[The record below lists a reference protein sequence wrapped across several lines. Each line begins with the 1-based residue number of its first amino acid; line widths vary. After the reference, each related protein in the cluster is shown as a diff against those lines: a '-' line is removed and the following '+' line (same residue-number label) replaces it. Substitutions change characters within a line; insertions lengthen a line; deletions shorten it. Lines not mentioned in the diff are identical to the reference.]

1 MIEKIQLGG
10 GCPIVCRLHYVAFHK
25 PKLTCE
31 MKFLINVN
39 RLTHNFLKVELNGLP
54 LTAAHPIWRYL
65 YVMTQTPK
73 FNISKQKTKL
83 KMTYPV
89 VLEEFHGY
97 RSESLLN
104 EIESY
109 MFCKH
114 VEMYI
119 LNELVALLEGSD
131 DYNETFFQFQEHY
144 MISDLDFSRDRMYK
158 FYERY
163 RNGSLKYKYA
173 VDGLLVPESYLTNQL

>member
-1 MIEKIQLGG
+1 ME
-10 GCPIVCRLHYVAFHK
+10 
-25 PKLTCE
+25 
-31 MKFLINVN
+31 FLINVN
-39 RLTHNFLKVELNGLP
+39 RLTHNFLSVELQGQS
-54 LTAAHPIWRYL
+54 LTAAHPAWRYL
-65 YVMTQTPK
+65 YLIAQTPK

-89 VLEEFHGY
+89 ILQDFHGY
-97 RSESLLN
+97 RTDILLN

-119 LNELVALLEGSD
+119 LNQLVALLEESD
-131 DYNETFFQFQEHY
+131 DYNDTFFKFQEHY

-173 VDGLLVPESYLTNQL
+173 VDGVLVPESYITNTI